1 MSKSNTK
8 DTKTLDK
15 LKQFFRSNKSG
26 AGKLRRTNNNFEIG
40 ATGTES

>member
-26 AGKLRRTNNNFEIG
+26 AGKSRRTIVKFGIEQ
-40 ATGTES
+40 A

>member
-1 MSKSNTK
+1 MSKANIK

-26 AGKLRRTNNNFEIG
+26 AGKFRRITDYIPNVQ
-40 ATGTES
+40 T